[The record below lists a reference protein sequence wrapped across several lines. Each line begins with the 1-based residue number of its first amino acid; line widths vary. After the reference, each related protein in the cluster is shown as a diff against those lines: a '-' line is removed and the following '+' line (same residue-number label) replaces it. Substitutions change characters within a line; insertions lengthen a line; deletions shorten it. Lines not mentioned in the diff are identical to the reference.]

1 MKKINSIILV
11 LAVLFFVSCQETPKE
26 ENTREMAQ
34 EEEVKPPAGII
45 SLDEAKTLCDNYEER
60 RIAGIKEFEMASNP
74 EEEFVPT
81 QFIDFDFE
89 TMHNYLKYVKQEA
102 KKAGV
107 SPDSLRIYLGN
118 YGKEGAEPNRNTVFI
133 LPTTT
138 IDGESG
144 GFYIADDGKAQLIRN
159 YWPEDQNG
167 GQEGGDKSKASMI
180 PTFSAMPMM
189 TGSSLTLNRGTGG
202 PPPFGDF

>member
-89 TMHNYLKYVKQEA
+89 TIDNYLKYVKQEA

-118 YGKEGAEPNRNTVFI
+118 YGKEGKEPNRNTVFL
-133 LPTTT
+133 LPTTS
-138 IDGESG
+138 IDGERG
-144 GFYIADDGKAQLIRN
+144 GFYINDDGKAALIRN
-159 YWPEDQNG
+159 YWPEDENG
-167 GQEGGDKSKASMI
+167 GQEGEPRSKASL
-180 PTFSAMPMM
+180 MPAFNTALMM
-189 TGSSLTLNRGTGG
+189 NGGSLTLNFGQGG